1 MATGMGLELLA
12 VPRLVVY
19 MDNQNPV
26 SRRRTT
32 SVGSLIKQTF
42 ETDRSSER
50 QRASW
55 RAVRRYSAGVDPPEC
70 IHGHGPQVK
79 TTNRSDR
86 RGWSW
91 YCRECKRIRRER
103 VRRAQGAVPQ
113 ASPLGR
119 ARMSEAVRKAQ
130 AVRTPEQ
137 RSESARMAAAA
148 QTPEQRSEKARRGR
162 ETMGSERRSESA
174 RKGRASLT
182 YEQRS
187 ESARKGQAAR
197 TPEQRRASAEK
208 GHDTLAADPVKLLTW
223 KNNIAQAKRKNDI
236 KRHADEREDEGY
248 VRNPAVITALDSA
261 IQVDVKFKKV

>member
-1 MATGMGLELLA
+1 MGREAALLVGCDELCRVA
-12 VPRLVVY
+12 VLNARLSTLFGAVCVER
-19 MDNQNPV
+19 DGELPA
-26 SRRRTT
+26 
-32 SVGSLIKQTF
+32 
-42 ETDRSSER
+42 DSER
-50 QRASW
+50 QRASE

-113 ASPLGR
+113 GSPLGR

-130 AVRTPEQ
+130 AVRSPEQ

-148 QTPEQRSEKARRGR
+148 QTPEQRSEKSRRGR

-208 GHDTLAADPVKLLTW
+208 GHETLAADPVKLLTW

-248 VRNPAVITALDSA
+248 VRTLPSSLHSTAL
-261 IQVDVKFKKV
+261 FR

>member
-1 MATGMGLELLA
+1 
-12 VPRLVVY
+12 
-19 MDNQNPV
+19 
-26 SRRRTT
+26 
-32 SVGSLIKQTF
+32 
-42 ETDRSSER
+42 
-50 QRASW
+50 
-55 RAVRRYSAGVDPPEC
+55 
-70 IHGHGPQVK
+70 
-79 TTNRSDR
+79 
-86 RGWSW
+86 
-91 YCRECKRIRRER
+91 
-103 VRRAQGAVPQ
+103 
-113 ASPLGR
+113 
-119 ARMSEAVRKAQ
+119 MSEAVRKAQ
-130 AVRTPEQ
+130 AVRSPEQ

-208 GHDTLAADPVKLLTW
+208 RHDTLAADPVKLLTW

-248 VRNPAVITALDSA
+248 VRNPAVFTALDSA

>member
-1 MATGMGLELLA
+1 
-12 VPRLVVY
+12 
-19 MDNQNPV
+19 
-26 SRRRTT
+26 
-32 SVGSLIKQTF
+32 
-42 ETDRSSER
+42 
-50 QRASW
+50 
-55 RAVRRYSAGVDPPEC
+55 
-70 IHGHGPQVK
+70 
-79 TTNRSDR
+79 
-86 RGWSW
+86 
-91 YCRECKRIRRER
+91 

-113 ASPLGR
+113 GSPLGR

-130 AVRTPEQ
+130 AVRSPEQ